1 MGRRRRERGGR
12 ANQPHGV
19 DLAPT
24 HRLIS
29 CEASHCVNRRTE
41 AGARSKRRRTSLSCR
56 APVHSN
62 GCEETLFTA
71 CRVEDLPSA
80 RGREVWGGVG
90 WGGVEGL
97 EGGGRGGESCAGAG
111 HPPGDRVSWR
121 WRCVRG
127 ECGSGGVGGGG
138 WRCVASVAVA
148 VCAARVAV
156 AVRAW
161 RVWRRRRKLTSSIA
175 RTGSVPG
182 ETLSSS
188 ASLGCRCGSVLY
200 LSPRQMVAQSDASPP
215 SPPTS
220 VAARTSTREPGL
232 KDWYTVTE
240 EGSTAVRKSSRTHS
254 RSSPSRG
261 TGDHARTLEPAL
273 GYTAGRPSSCRA
285 ELSLLE
291 NSELTPTTPVGYC
304 SIGREAEAAG
314 AREGAAAGGAE
325 ALLEAAALLEAE
337 PSATLASC
345 LAAASGV
352 VRAFGLAPSGRLKE
366 GLGSADGDGGE
377 GVLICVYIWGRVM

>member
-1 MGRRRRERGGR
+1 
-12 ANQPHGV
+12 
-19 DLAPT
+19 
-24 HRLIS
+24 
-29 CEASHCVNRRTE
+29 
-41 AGARSKRRRTSLSCR
+41 
-56 APVHSN
+56 
-62 GCEETLFTA
+62 
-71 CRVEDLPSA
+71 
-80 RGREVWGGVG
+80 
-90 WGGVEGL
+90 
-97 EGGGRGGESCAGAG
+97 
-111 HPPGDRVSWR
+111 
-121 WRCVRG
+121 
-127 ECGSGGVGGGG
+127 
-138 WRCVASVAVA
+138 
-148 VCAARVAV
+148 
-156 AVRAW
+156 
-161 RVWRRRRKLTSSIA
+161 
-175 RTGSVPG
+175 
-182 ETLSSS
+182 
-188 ASLGCRCGSVLY
+188 
-200 LSPRQMVAQSDASPP
+200 MVAQSDASPP

-377 GVLICVYIWGRVM
+377 GVLMYTHPYCNGPGGGRE